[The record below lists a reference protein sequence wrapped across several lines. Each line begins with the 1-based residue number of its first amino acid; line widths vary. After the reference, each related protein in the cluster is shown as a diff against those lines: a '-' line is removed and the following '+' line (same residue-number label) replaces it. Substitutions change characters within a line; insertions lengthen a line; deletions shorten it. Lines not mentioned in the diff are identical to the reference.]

1 MLHVTTSTR
10 EKRCEKKKK
19 KGDYLRLLEDSRL
32 TKERFTKEE
41 PPEKK
46 TSPAAVSP

>member
-1 MLHVTTSTR
+1 MLHVTTSTI
-10 EKRCEKKKK
+10 EKRCEKKK

-46 TSPAAVSP
+46 PSPAAVSP